1 MIAGMIVVPLV
12 SFVTPKMDKEKLEGM
27 FVCLEEKVLVSKRKS
42 IEE

>member
-1 MIAGMIVVPLV
+1 MIVVPLV
-12 SFVTPKMDKEKLEGM
+12 SFVTPKMEETKLNDM